1 MNMKKFLHSRKKG
14 FTLVEL
20 LVGMTI
26 FTVGITSIFLLL
38 ESTFKSA
45 SISRNEIIVANLLRE
60 QIELIRNLKE
70 NNYKNFAKWDLAKI
84 TDESGN
90 IVKNSLFEGNF
101 LVENNFD
108 EKKFEFDE
116 NWISKSPIKII
127 QKNFNDN
134 DDQKIF
140 EETRLCFNSENFYT
154 HCNGSANE
162 KKTSFAS
169 YIKISEMKYDEKNE
183 NSKILNENNENQA
196 YIIEAFVINK
206 NNSNYR
212 KYDAKTI
219 ITNWMK

>member
-84 TDESGN
+84 TNESGN

-116 NWISKSPIKII
+116 NWISESPIKII
-127 QKNFNDN
+127 QKDFSDIN

-140 EETRLCFNSENFYT
+140 EEARLCFNLENFYI
-154 HCNGSANE
+154 HCNNSTNE

-169 YIKISEMKYDEKNE
+169 YIKISEMKYDG

-206 NNSNYR
+206 NGSNYR
-212 KYDAKTI
+212 KYDTKTI

>member
-1 MNMKKFLHSRKKG
+1 
-14 FTLVEL
+14 
-20 LVGMTI
+20 MTI

-84 TDESGN
+84 E
-90 IVKNSLFEGNF
+90 NSIETNLFEWTF
-101 LVENNFD
+101 LIENNFD
-108 EKKFEFDE
+108 EKNFKFDE
-116 NWISKSPIKII
+116 DWISESPIKII
-127 QKNFNDN
+127 QKNFIDIN
-134 DDQKIF
+134 DDQKVF
-140 EETRLCFNSENFYT
+140 EEARLCFNSENFYI
-154 HCNGSANE
+154 HCNNSTNE

-206 NNSNYR
+206 NGSNYR
-212 KYDAKTI
+212 KYDTKTI